1 MALTPMDLST
11 HAHEVRVSRN
21 RLAKR
26 GTDLSIG
33 EHWEDSL
40 GQLGSGF
47 QEPRHHARRGDGLL
61 EREGRSGHWEGCG
74 TWHKAPASQR
84 VITNR
89 KGELNE
95 T

>member
-1 MALTPMDLST
+1 MALTPMDLSP
-11 HAHEVRVSRN
+11 HAREVRVSRN

-33 EHWEDSL
+33 EHWEDPL

-74 TWHKAPASQR
+74 T
-84 VITNR
+84 NR